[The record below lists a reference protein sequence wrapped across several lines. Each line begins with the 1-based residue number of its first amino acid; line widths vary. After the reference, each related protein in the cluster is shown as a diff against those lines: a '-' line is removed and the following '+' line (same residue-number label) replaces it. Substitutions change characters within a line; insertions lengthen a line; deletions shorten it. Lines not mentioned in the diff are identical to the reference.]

1 MSLVHAGEN
10 VMVFRTFAKAHGLT
24 ALPFGYAIAP
34 RALAEHLRKQGIG
47 CPRDQNRLALT
58 AAAASLR
65 DTVHRVRVNIAV
77 TIERVAG
84 EAACGARFAKTPAH
98 GIAGEFCLLRCRPTA
113 G

>member
-10 VMVFRTFAKAHGLT
+10 VMVFRTFAKAHGLA

-34 RALAEHLRKQGIG
+34 WALAEHLRKQGIG
-47 CPRDQNRLALT
+47 CPRDQNRLART

-84 EAACGARFAKTPAH
+84 
-98 GIAGEFCLLRCRPTA
+98 
-113 G
+113 